1 MPNRAP
7 GGRDELT
14 RSLRELR
21 QATGLSGKEAAAAA
35 GIHASKLS
43 RIERGRTV
51 PSETDVLLLARV
63 YQATSEQRYRLLEM
77 ARDVKAENRRV
88 VFNRD
93 PGGFQDRIGR
103 IEEASTLARSF
114 SPNVIP
120 GLLQSPAYA
129 RALMWSA
136 GWTPEITD
144 QAVIGRMN
152 RQRRLGDED
161 SSRRFVILTT
171 EGGLGWA
178 AGPPDMMIEQLERI
192 AGTTY
197 RPNVRVGIVPFGRP
211 AKVFPLHSW
220 DLFDQRAVIVG
231 TTTATAILTE
241 TRDVAA
247 YVGLTDALERLAVY
261 GEDAREILARVAD
274 RYRSLDN

>member
-1 MPNRAP
+1 MPGRMP

-21 QATGLSGKEAAAAA
+21 QAAGLSGKEAAAAA
-35 GIHASKLS
+35 GIQASKLS

-51 PSETDVLLLARV
+51 PSESDVQLLTRIYRATRDQHQRV
-63 YQATSEQRYRLLEM
+63 LEM

-120 GLLQSPAYA
+120 GLLQSAAYA
-129 RALMWSA
+129 RALMRWA
-136 GWTPEITD
+136 GWSPDLTE
-144 QAVIGRMN
+144 QALAGRLN
-152 RQRRLGDED
+152 RQRRLDDEQ
-161 SSRRFVILTT
+161 SPRRFVIITT

-178 AGPPDMMIEQLERI
+178 AGPPSMMIEQLERI
-192 AGTTY
+192 AATTY
-197 RPNVRVGIVPFGRP
+197 RPNVRVGIIPFGRP
-211 AKVFPLHSW
+211 AEVFPLHSW
-220 DLFDQRAVIVG
+220 DVFDQRAVIVG

-241 TRDVAA
+241 PRDVAA
-247 YVGLTDALERLAVY
+247 YVQLTDTLQQLAVY
-261 GEDAREILARVAD
+261 GAEAREILNGVAD
-274 RYRSLDN
+274 RYRKLDK

>member
-1 MPNRAP
+1 MPGRTP

-14 RSLRELR
+14 RRLRELR
-21 QATGLSGKEAAAAA
+21 QAAGLSGKEAAAAA
-35 GIHASKLS
+35 RIQASKLS

-51 PSETDVLLLARV
+51 PSESDVELLTRV
-63 YQATSEQRYRLLEM
+63 YRATPDQHQRLLEM

-120 GLLQSPAYA
+120 GLLQSAACA
-129 RALMWSA
+129 RALMRSA
-136 GWTPEITD
+136 GWSPDITE
-144 QAVIGRMN
+144 QAVAGRLN
-152 RQRRLGDED
+152 RQRQLDDEQ
-161 SSRRFVILTT
+161 SPRRFVIITT

-178 AGPPDMMIEQLERI
+178 AGSPSMMIEQLERI
-192 AGTTY
+192 AARTY
-197 RPNVRVGIVPFGRP
+197 QPNVQVGIVPFGRP
-211 AKVFPLHSW
+211 AQVFPLHSW

-241 TRDVAA
+241 PGDVAA
-247 YVGLTDALERLAVY
+247 YVELTDALQQLAVY
-261 GEDAREILARVAD
+261 GAEAREILNRVAD
-274 RYRSLDN
+274 RYRNLDN

>member
-1 MPNRAP
+1 MPSRTP

-21 QATGLSGKEAAAAA
+21 QAAGLSGKQAAAAA
-35 GIHASKLS
+35 GIQASKLS
-43 RIERGRTV
+43 RIEKGRTV
-51 PSETDVLLLARV
+51 PSESDVQLLTRIYRATPDQHQRV
-63 YQATSEQRYRLLEM
+63 LEM

-120 GLLQSPAYA
+120 GLLQSAAYA
-129 RALMWSA
+129 RDLMRWA
-136 GWTPEITD
+136 GWSPEITE
-144 QAVIGRMN
+144 QALAGRLD
-152 RQRRLGDED
+152 RQRRLDDEQ
-161 SSRRFVILTT
+161 SPRRFVIITT

-178 AGPPDMMIEQLERI
+178 AGPPNMMIEQLDRI
-192 AGTTY
+192 AAATY
-197 RPNVRVGIVPFGRP
+197 RPNVEVGIVPFGRP
-211 AKVFPLHSW
+211 AEVFPLHSW

-241 TRDVAA
+241 PRDVAA
-247 YVGLTDALERLAVY
+247 YVELTDALQRLAVY
-261 GEDAREILARVAD
+261 GAEARQILNRVTE
-274 RYRSLDN
+274 RYRNLDS